1 MSPIPLVLSAAS
13 NGGAAKIYISNKS
26 EDPTEYVNITMGTS
40 SGQEIGRLYAGDWL
54 FMPWDNDLTDTEA
67 ATDPSGNDSSIEITL
82 LGGSYYFN
90 KDAIIE
96 NVKSKVMESVLPG
109 GLGGLGGLDAMPSSP
124 SIPSSPIPEGT
135 GLGIPSF

>member
-1 MSPIPLVLSAAS
+1 MIQKIVNGIAIAS
-13 NGGAAKIYISNKS
+13 GVVSITVVGIAGYVYI
-26 EDPTEYVNITMGTS
+26 
-40 SGQEIGRLYAGDWL
+40 R
-54 FMPWDNDLTDTEA
+54 
-67 ATDPSGNDSSIEITL
+67 
-82 LGGSYYFN
+82 